1 MQSVEGKRIA
11 ALVGVSTATSNQGM
25 LVPLTGAGSTTV
37 SAPVARLL
45 KVNSSTK
52 ITIGGLEP
60 YAAAQLTANAN
71 AGRD

>member
-1 MQSVEGKRIA
+1 MSI
-11 ALVGVSTATSNQGM
+11 
-25 LVPLTGAGSTTV
+25 

-60 YAAAQLTANAN
+60 YSAALLASTSASFA
-71 AGRD
+71 AVGRD